1 MSVAIPSAAPVAERA
16 QALRLDSPAGPLIL
30 QESQG
35 AIVSLS
41 WLMSRRS
48 ARQRET
54 PTGRDTGAVSSLLLE
69 AARQIGEYF
78 ACRRQAFDLPLAPAG
93 SPFHQDVWQ
102 LMRQIPYG
110 STATYGEL
118 ARQLGCAAQPV
129 GGACAANPIA
139 ILIPCHRVV
148 AATGLGGFSGGA
160 GVESKR
166 FLLRHEGALEA
177 ELDLF

>member
-1 MSVAIPSAAPVAERA
+1 MSVAFPSAAPAAARA
-16 QALRLDSPAGPLIL
+16 RALRLDSPAGPLIL
-30 QESQG
+30 RESQG
-35 AIVSLS
+35 AITGLQ
-41 WLMSRRS
+41 WLKPNRS
-48 ARQRET
+48 VPQAE
-54 PTGRDTGAVSSLLLE
+54 PSAGWDSGGASPLLLE

-78 ACRRQAFDLPLAPAG
+78 AGRRRGFDLALAPAG
-93 SPFHQDVWQ
+93 SPFHQNVWQ
-102 LMRQIPYG
+102 LMRGIPFG
-110 STATYGEL
+110 GTATYGEL
-118 ARQLGCAAQPV
+118 ARELGCAAQPV

-166 FLLRHEGALEA
+166 FLLRHEGALQA